1 MVWVQIEFKYQV
13 QIPVGEH
20 TELKFYTCK
29 FFNQKNTPCKH
40 ILYVYL
46 NVLNDCESSHLLQQ
60 VYLIKNELVNIF
72 HQKVPVSNKN
82 IKLTNRAILQS
93 ISTVTRMAVAPQ
105 ENVVPLNQPL
115 PVNQSL
121 PEP

>member
-1 MVWVQIEFKYQV
+1 M
-13 QIPVGEH
+13 GEH